1 MTHTSAHP
9 RPLSPQPTGPAS
21 DDLVLAPTRA
31 REGSKWKVVAAFL
44 AVFVLGGATGAA
56 IGHVVEVRRTI
67 DMFDA
72 ARKGSRHGTFV
83 WSLERKLGLTSEQR
97 TNIESILKGYDA
109 RMDEAMAPVDE
120 NVREIR
126 RTMRAEVRATLR
138 PEQQIDFD
146 QLVADWDNARG
157 RK

>member
-1 MTHTSAHP
+1 MSVSVHP
-9 RPLSPQPTGPAS
+9 A
-21 DDLVLAPTRA
+21 DDLVLAPTRP

-56 IGHVVEVRRTI
+56 VGHVIEVRRTI

-83 WSLERKLGLTSEQR
+83 WSLERKLGLTTEQR
-97 TNIESILKGYDA
+97 TTVESILKGYDA

-120 NVREIR
+120 NVRELR
-126 RTMRAEVRATLR
+126 KVMRAEVRATLR
-138 PEQQIDFD
+138 PEQQGDFD
-146 QLVADWDNARG
+146 QLIAEWDAARN
-157 RK
+157 RR